1 MGTKHIARPFQLKAL
16 SNDGT
21 FEGYGSVFGVEDSYG
36 DVVEPGAFK
45 ASLDAWKSKGKMP
58 ALLWQHRSDSPIGV
72 WKSMAEDEHGLRVE
86 GALALK
92 TQQGAEAYEL
102 LKLGA
107 ISGLSIGYAIP
118 RGGGEWDPKTEQFR
132 LKQVDLWETS
142 LVTFPAN
149 EAAQVE
155 AVKTALESPKTFER
169 FLRDAGLS
177 AREAKALMAEGY
189 RALNPRDAG
198 AGDSDEAVLR
208 KFADHIKA
216 LRGQEKP

>member
-1 MGTKHIARPFQLKAL
+1 MNTKHLSRPFEMKSLK
-16 SNDGT
+16 SDGT
-21 FEGYGSVFGVEDSYG
+21 FTGYGSVFGVEDSYG
-36 DVVEPGAFK
+36 DVVQPGAFK
-45 ASLDAWKSKGKMP
+45 ASLEAWKAKGRLP

-72 WKSMAEDEHGLRVE
+72 WRSMAEDDRGLLVE
-86 GALALK
+86 GELALR
-92 TQQGAEAYEL
+92 TQQGTEAYEL

-118 RGGGEWDPKTEQFR
+118 KGGGEWDPKSEQFL

-149 EAAQVE
+149 EDAQVE
-155 AVKTALESPKTFER
+155 TVKSAMESPKTFER

-198 AGDSDEAVLR
+198 AGDSDEEVLAVML
-208 KFADHIKA
+208 KNIQA
-216 LRGQEKP
+216 LRGK

>member
-1 MGTKHIARPFQLKAL
+1 VNTKHLARPFAMKAL
-16 SNDGT
+16 KSDGSFT
-21 FEGYGSVFGVEDSYG
+21 GYGSVFGVEDSYG
-36 DVVEPGAFK
+36 DVVLPGAFR
-45 ASLDAWKSKGKMP
+45 ASLEAWKVKGRLP
-58 ALLWQHRSDSPIGV
+58 ALLWQHRSDTPIGV
-72 WKSMAEDEHGLRVE
+72 WKTMAEDERGLLVE
-86 GALALK
+86 GELALK
-92 TQQGAEAYEL
+92 TQAGAEAYEL

-107 ISGLSIGYAIP
+107 LSGLSIGYAIP
-118 RGGGEWDPKTEQFR
+118 KGGGEWDPKTEQFM

-155 AVKTALESPKTFER
+155 TVKAAIDSPKTFER

-198 AGDSDEAVLR
+198 ASDSDDEVLQTLI
-208 KFADHIKA
+208 DHLKA
-216 LRGQEKP
+216 LRG